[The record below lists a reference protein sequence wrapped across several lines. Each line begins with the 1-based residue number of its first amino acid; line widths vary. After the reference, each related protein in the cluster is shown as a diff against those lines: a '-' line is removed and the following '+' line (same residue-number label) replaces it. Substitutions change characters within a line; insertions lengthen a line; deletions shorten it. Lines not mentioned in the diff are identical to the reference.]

1 MSQHPSTP
9 LAPTILVV
17 FGPTGDLMAR
27 KVVPSLFYL
36 MGKGLLPERLVVVGF
51 GRREWGDAELQA
63 HVRGI
68 LAERAA
74 TASAEDVERFL
85 SLFRYQH
92 GQFDDLE
99 TYHDMAHVMG
109 AIQEE
114 WGVCSNK
121 VFYLAVPPSDY
132 ELIFRQL
139 SASGLTIECSDDT
152 GWTRVLVEKPFGDDL
167 DTARELDTLLGSLFR
182 EEQIYRID
190 HYLAKEMLQGIL
202 NFRFTNNLFESE
214 WSRQAIEAI
223 DITLL
228 EQIGA
233 EKRGA
238 FYDRVGALRDVGQ
251 NHLLQMLAL
260 VTMEQP
266 VTHGADDIR
275 DARAALIESLAPM
288 TPGEVSDATFRA
300 QVEGFREIAAS
311 RRIRRPRA
319 TSSCGRR

>member
-1 MSQHPSTP
+1 
-9 LAPTILVV
+9 
-17 FGPTGDLMAR
+17 
-27 KVVPSLFYL
+27 
-36 MGKGLLPERLVVVGF
+36 
-51 GRREWGDAELQA
+51 
-63 HVRGI
+63 
-68 LAERAA
+68 
-74 TASAEDVERFL
+74 
-85 SLFRYQH
+85 
-92 GQFDDLE
+92 
-99 TYHDMAHVMG
+99 MG

-152 GWTRVLVEKPFGDDL
+152 GWTRVLVEKPFGDDQ

-238 FYDRVGALRDVGQ
+238 FYDRVGALRDVGPEPP
-251 NHLLQMLAL
+251 A
-260 VTMEQP
+260 
-266 VTHGADDIR
+266 A
-275 DARAALIESLAPM
+275 DARARHD
-288 TPGEVSDATFRA
+288 G
-300 QVEGFREIAAS
+300 AARVARRRRHPRCPRRRSSS
-311 RRIRRPRA
+311 R
-319 TSSCGRR
+319 